1 MFNCYKSN
9 EPKRCSP
16 HSYCPFMT
24 NVIASTQIKTVHVLI
39 SMISVLLHFWVFSAA
54 DCTILTQ
61 RKRLD
66 FFDVITRFI
75 VINKPH
81 MNDWLCALT
90 TEPQKTS
97 TKRKSFTLVIWH
109 IGNKSQDGQP
119 AKNSTKRRLTT
130 SKKGEKECRG
140 KWY

>member
-9 EPKRCSP
+9 GPKRCSP

-81 MNDWLCALT
+81 MND
-90 TEPQKTS
+90 
-97 TKRKSFTLVIWH
+97 
-109 IGNKSQDGQP
+109 
-119 AKNSTKRRLTT
+119 
-130 SKKGEKECRG
+130 
-140 KWY
+140 

>member
-1 MFNCYKSN
+1 M
-9 EPKRCSP
+9 
-16 HSYCPFMT
+16 
-24 NVIASTQIKTVHVLI
+24 HVLI
-39 SMISVLLHFWVFSAA
+39 SIISALLHFWVFST
-54 DCTILTQ
+54 DLYITLHTQ

-81 MNDWLCALT
+81 MNDWLCTLT

-119 AKNSTKRRLTT
+119 AKKSTKRRLTT

-140 KWY
+140 NGGNELCSCFYISRNSVKTSL

>member
-1 MFNCYKSN
+1 M
-9 EPKRCSP
+9 
-16 HSYCPFMT
+16 
-24 NVIASTQIKTVHVLI
+24 LI
-39 SMISVLLHFWVFSAA
+39 SIISVLLHFWVFST
-54 DCTILTQ
+54 DCTIHTQ

-130 SKKGEKECRG
+130 SKKWGKECRVN
-140 KWY
+140 KLWFTISRKCIKPLFDILAISNTTDDPSHSQ

>member
-1 MFNCYKSN
+1 
-9 EPKRCSP
+9 
-16 HSYCPFMT
+16 
-24 NVIASTQIKTVHVLI
+24 
-39 SMISVLLHFWVFSAA
+39 
-54 DCTILTQ
+54 
-61 RKRLD
+61 
-66 FFDVITRFI
+66 
-75 VINKPH
+75 

-119 AKNSTKRRLTT
+119 AKNSTKKRLTT

-140 KWY
+140 NGTNKLCSCFAILRNNLKNLFDILTTVNTTDDPSQ